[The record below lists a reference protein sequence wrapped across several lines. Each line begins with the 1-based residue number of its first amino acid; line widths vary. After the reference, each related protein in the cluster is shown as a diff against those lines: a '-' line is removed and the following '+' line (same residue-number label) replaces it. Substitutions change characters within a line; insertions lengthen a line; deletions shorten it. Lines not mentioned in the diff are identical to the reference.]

1 MTISKGPLAG
11 RRVLVVEDDF
21 NIALLM
27 TTVLKTH
34 GAEIIGPVGTV
45 NAASTLVASNENIDG
60 AVLDINLHGE
70 MIYPV
75 IDSLRSKGVRIVL
88 MTGYDE
94 NAVAPGYADVPCLQK
109 PVITEH
115 LISALFG

>member
-1 MTISKGPLAG
+1 MTISTAPLAG
-11 RRVLVVEDDF
+11 RRVLVVEDDY
-21 NIALLM
+21 NIAVLM

-34 GAEIIGPVGTV
+34 GAEIVGPVGTV
-45 NAASTLVASNENIDG
+45 NAASTLVASNDIDG

-94 NAVAPGYADVPCLQK
+94 NAVAPSYADVPCLQK
-109 PVITEH
+109 PVVIEH